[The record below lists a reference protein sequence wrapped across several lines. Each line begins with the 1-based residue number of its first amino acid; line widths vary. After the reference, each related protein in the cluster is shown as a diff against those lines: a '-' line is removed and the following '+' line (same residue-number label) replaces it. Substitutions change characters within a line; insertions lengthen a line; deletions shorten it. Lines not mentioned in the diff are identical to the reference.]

1 MHAYA
6 EEPQSAIDAAFER
19 LYRRYAKDVYRYTLA
34 VLRNPADAE
43 DVTQTTF
50 LNAYRA
56 IRRGEEPRKPE
67 HWLIKIA
74 HNACRSRY
82 VHAARRPQEVPLDES
97 LSRLPLPTD
106 DAIDVRDLLAAL
118 GELPFNQRAAL
129 VMRELDGHS
138 YREIAETLDVTVPAV
153 ETLIFRARR
162 RLRAERRALEA
173 LGAVPLP
180 PSLASFFGG
189 AGAITG
195 GGALLGSGLVL
206 KAAVIVAAGVVAG
219 GVATKELAAHGAF
232 SRLPGVTAPRQAA
245 ERAPSGAPGGAGVA
259 RAVRKQ
265 GVGVLMSPVGDAP
278 RSGDLPSDPR
288 DTGTVVGAPTSD
300 PRGSGTES
308 SADGASATEDASAA
322 AVSPGSSTA
331 SASSSNPL
339 PTSTGEV
346 LPPPPSPSSAVD
358 TVTSTVSSAV
368 SGATATVATA
378 TGATTTLPSLPSP
391 TSVVDTV
398 TSLVPPPPPLPTTT
412 LPTTT
417 LP

>member
-6 EEPQSAIDAAFER
+6 EEPQSATDAAFER
-19 LYRRYAKDVYRYTLA
+19 MYRRYARDVYRYTLA

-56 IRRGEEPRKPE
+56 FQRGESPRKPD

-82 VHAARRPQEVPLDES
+82 VHNSRRPREVPLDES
-97 LSRLPLPTD
+97 LSRIPLPAD
-106 DAIDVRDLLAAL
+106 DAIDLRDLLAAL

-138 YREIAETLDVTVPAV
+138 YREIAETLDVTIPAV

-162 RLRAERRALEA
+162 RLRAERSALQA

-189 AGAITG
+189 AGAVAG
-195 GGALLGSGLVL
+195 GSALLGSGLAL
-206 KAAVIVAAGVVAG
+206 KAAIVVAAGVVAG
-219 GVATKELAAHGAF
+219 GVATKQLTATASPAGSRDAAAARHSAAAATAAAGNAVLTRNGTVVRRADGRGSVDRRAAGVDELSVGARHHGAV
-232 SRLPGVTAPRQAA
+232 SDASAPGAPDGGTV
-245 ERAPSGAPGGAGVA
+245 PAPGGP
-259 RAVRKQ
+259 
-265 GVGVLMSPVGDAP
+265 SPSGDASVTP
-278 RSGDLPSDPR
+278 
-288 DTGTVVGAPTSD
+288 
-300 PRGSGTES
+300 
-308 SADGASATEDASAA
+308 GASTSSQPSS
-322 AVSPGSSTA
+322 SPGSAPGTTTV
-331 SASSSNPL
+331 ASSP
-339 PTSTGEV
+339 
-346 LPPPPSPSSAVD
+346 A
-358 TVTSTVSSAV
+358 A
-368 SGATATVATA
+368 
-378 TGATTTLPSLPSP
+378 PSP
-391 TSVVDTV
+391 TSAVETVTSSASSATSTATPTVTTPTVTTPTAPSVPSLTSAVSSV